1 MSFLH
6 TLNVE
11 EREIL
16 RRVVKKVHL
25 AHHPEE
31 FCTDREADKV
41 ISVIG
46 PDIVERMIRFGK
58 DKQVDQL

>member
-6 TLNVE
+6 TLKPE

-16 RRVVKKVHL
+16 RKVVKKVHL
-25 AHHPEE
+25 VHHPKE
-31 FCTDREADKV
+31 FCTDYEADKV

-46 PDIVERMIRFGK
+46 PEVIERMIKFGK
-58 DKQVDQL
+58 DRQVDKL

>member
-6 TLNVE
+6 TLKKE
-11 EREIL
+11 ERRIL
-16 RRVVKKVHL
+16 REVVKRVHL
-25 AHHPEE
+25 KHHPEQ

-46 PDIVERMIRFGK
+46 PETVDIVKNRG
-58 DKQVDQL
+58 

>member
-11 EREIL
+11 ERDIL

-25 AHHPEE
+25 VHHPEE

-41 ISVIG
+41 IASIG
-46 PDIVERMIRFGK
+46 PEVVERMIRFGK
-58 DKQVDQL
+58 DRQVDQL

>member
-11 EREIL
+11 ERDIL
-16 RRVVKKVHL
+16 RKVVKKVHL
-25 AHHPEE
+25 AHHPKE
-31 FCTDREADKV
+31 FCTDYEADKV

-46 PDIVERMIRFGK
+46 PEVVERMIRFGK
-58 DKQVDQL
+58 DKGVEQL

>member
-6 TLNVE
+6 MLKPE
-11 EREIL
+11 ERDIL

-25 AHHPEE
+25 VHHPEE

-41 ISVIG
+41 IASIG
-46 PDIVERMIRFGK
+46 PEVVERMIRFGK

>member
-6 TLNVE
+6 VLKPE
-11 EREIL
+11 ERDIL

-25 AHHPEE
+25 AYHPEE

-41 ISVIG
+41 IAVIA
-46 PDIVERMIRFGK
+46 PEIVERMIKFGK
-58 DKQVDQL
+58 ERKVDQL